1 MQTAGDDRPLSPLVV
16 ERTQPG
22 AALGLGDYAGLDGR
36 LGAAVGHA
44 RIETLQMGL
53 EREEA
58 ARADV
63 YEAGS
68 LEEQRQLAD
77 EPAVDRCRIRSC
89 SNNAT
94 GEAAIGMR
102 ERGHIR
108 VEVEDAETS
117 PRAQDANQFGDG
129 SFPLRNVRQDG
140 HTHGDVK

>member
-1 MQTAGDDRPLSPLVV
+1 
-16 ERTQPG
+16 
-22 AALGLGDYAGLDGR
+22 
-36 LGAAVGHA
+36 
-44 RIETLQMGL
+44 MGL

-89 SNNAT
+89 SDDAP

-102 ERGHIR
+102 ERGHIG
-108 VEVEDAETS
+108 VEVEDPETS
-117 PRAQDANQFGDG
+117 SRAQDANQFGDG
-129 SFPLRNVRQDG
+129 RLPLRHVGQHG
-140 HTHGDVK
+140 HTHRGIE